1 MRARQGHEAVN
12 ATKCALCKDNYAL
25 RDSHFIPKA
34 LYRLCRSP
42 DPSKGV
48 SSDPINLSPKGA
60 VQSSYQLKS
69 KLLCEN
75 CEDKFSKEG
84 ERIVIR
90 DCFRGTNEFLLRD
103 ELRVA
108 NPDFVSDSSHWFS
121 GAKLGSII
129 NVQSYKYFAASMF
142 WRGSAGRWSG
152 PGSNEWRGTLG
163 EKYQE
168 EFRQYLL
175 GICPFPHGALL
186 VIFIANEVD
195 PLIFATVTS
204 SKKEN
209 GYHLHKFYIPGVEFR
224 MFLGSRIEAP
234 ILSVFEYLKTD
245 TIFVLQDSRSNP
257 GFPDIVNWVR
267 STKPKGKLQQ
277 YSKK

>member
-1 MRARQGHEAVN
+1 MQARQGHEAVN
-12 ATKCALCKDNYAL
+12 PTKCALCKDNYAP
-25 RDSHFIPKA
+25 F
-34 LYRLCRSP
+34 
-42 DPSKGV
+42 KGV

-60 VQSSYQLKS
+60 VQSSYQITS

-108 NPDFVSDSSHWFS
+108 NPDFGSDTSHWFS

-129 NVQSYKYFAASMF
+129 NLHSYKYFAASMF

-152 PGSNEWRGTLG
+152 PGFNEWRDTLG

-168 EFRQYLL
+168 EFRQSIRNLS
-175 GICPFPHGALL
+175 FSSWGA
-186 VIFIANEVD
+186 F
-195 PLIFATVTS
+195 S
-204 SKKEN
+204 
-209 GYHLHKFYIPGVEFR
+209 HFR
-224 MFLGSRIEAP
+224 C
-234 ILSVFEYLKTD
+234 
-245 TIFVLQDSRSNP
+245 
-257 GFPDIVNWVR
+257 
-267 STKPKGKLQQ
+267 
-277 YSKK
+277 